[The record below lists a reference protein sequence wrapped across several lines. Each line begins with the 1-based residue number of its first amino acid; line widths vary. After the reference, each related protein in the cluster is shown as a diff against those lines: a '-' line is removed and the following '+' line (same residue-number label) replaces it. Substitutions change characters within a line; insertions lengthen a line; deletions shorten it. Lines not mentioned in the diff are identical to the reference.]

1 MKDKNATTD
10 VASPRW
16 HFKIPMHLHPIKQK
30 WPVLLVFM
38 CASPLKWKR
47 TRRFSPDINHP
58 VGLQLDNYSYLQDL
72 IGSLSEVEPKVS

>member
-1 MKDKNATTD
+1 
-10 VASPRW
+10 
-16 HFKIPMHLHPIKQK
+16 MHLHPIEQE

-38 CASPLKWKR
+38 WKR

-72 IGSLSEVEPKVS
+72 IGSLSEVAPKVS